1 MYIEKVPNRNSPP
14 AILLRE
20 SWREGGKV
28 CKRTVANLTHWDPH
42 IVEGLRQMLK
52 GKKLVPLEVF
62 RIERSLPH
70 GAVQAVLHMLRK
82 IGLEDLLDPRKCRE
96 RDLVVGMIAERLLH
110 PASKLAVIRNWH
122 TTTLAQEMGVEQADE
137 DELYEAL
144 DWLLRRQEKIERKLA
159 RRHLVEGGRALYDVS
174 SSYYEGSHCPL
185 AKFGYNRDGK
195 KGKPIIVYGVLADE
209 RGCPVSVRVYP
220 GNTGD
225 PSTVPDQV
233 EKIRESYGLSRVVL
247 VGDRGM
253 LTQTQIEKLK
263 EHPGLGW
270 ISTLKSSAIRA
281 LVNQGAI
288 QMSLFDETNLAEI
301 ASPDYPG
308 ERLVVCYNPLLADE
322 RGHKREDLLQS
333 SEDLLER
340 IEQEVLRRRRTPL
353 SAEKIGLKVGKVLN
367 RYKVGKHFARRIEEG
382 RFEWN
387 RNEESIREE
396 AGLDGIYVIRTS
408 QPKEELS
415 PEDAVRD
422 YKKLSQVERAFRCL
436 KGEDLH
442 IRPIFHRTDPRVRA
456 HIFLCLLAYYV
467 EWHLRR
473 AWAPLLFADE
483 ELEGERATRDPL
495 RPAEPSASAR
505 RKKSLR
511 RTEDGLPVHSFRSL
525 LNDLSTLSRNTCR
538 FREHPDTPNLFLL
551 TDPTPLQSKALQL
564 LHAYPVRRL

>member
-42 IVEGLRQMLK
+42 IVEVLRQVLK
-52 GKKLVPLEVF
+52 GSKLVPLEVF

-70 GAVQAVLHMLRK
+70 GAVEAVLDMLRK

-110 PASKLAVIRNWH
+110 PASKLAVTRNWH
-122 TTTLAQEMGVEQADE
+122 TTTLAQELGVEQAGE

-209 RGCPVSVRVYP
+209 RGCPVSVQVYP

-233 EKIRESYGLSRVVL
+233 EKIRESYGLSRIVL

-511 RTEDGLPVHSFRSL
+511 RTADGLPVHSFRSL

-538 FREHPDTPNLFLL
+538 FGEHPDTPNLFVL